1 MTMNR
6 LIRRLFFLPVFLTL
20 ACGQSSPSAPIDAQA
35 TPAPTAT
42 PDARAEAPVLAVAL
56 EGDVLAISE
65 TEYRAKGPEIR
76 CSAFLIENG
85 SAAPILGLAEWRA
98 MPNGA
103 GVFSTGATGVFFIP
117 ERSGAIEIEAEC
129 EHGGRRL
136 KSPRL
141 ILHVAEMR

>member
-1 MTMNR
+1 MNR
-6 LIRRLFFLPVFLTL
+6 QIRRLFFLPVFLTL
-20 ACGQSSPSAPIDAQA
+20 ACGQSSPSAPVEAPD
-35 TPAPTAT
+35 TTAPTAT
-42 PDARAEAPVLAVAL
+42 TNESAEAAVLAVAL

-85 SAAPILGLAEWRA
+85 NASPILGLAEWRA

-117 ERSGAIEIEAEC
+117 ERSGTIEIEAEC
-129 EHGGRRL
+129 DHAGRRL